1 MSRTPTTRMGLLE
14 VRGRAEIASKG
25 ARLLRAKREVLAG
38 ELWRLM
44 REVLAGRARLDEVL
58 REAVKALGMSRALD
72 GEEALASLAL
82 AAGREV
88 PLQVSVRRVWGV
100 PTPSV
105 SAPPLVRAA
114 DERGSAP
121 TSWGLAGAEAAR
133 RHEEAL
139 EVLLRIASRELHLA
153 RLGEEIQA
161 TSRRINAL
169 EQLVLPALAAEA
181 GRVEAALD
189 ERDREDVVRLKRFR
203 ARGARHRGVAAGSS
217 AR

>member
-1 MSRTPTTRMGLLE
+1 MGLLE
-14 VRGRAEIASKG
+14 VRARRGVAGKG

-44 REVLAGRARLDEVL
+44 REVLEGRARLDDAL
-58 REAVKALGMSRALD
+58 REATKALGLARALD
-72 GEEALASLAL
+72 GEPALESVAL

-88 PLQVSVRRVWGV
+88 PIQVTLRRVWGV

-105 SAPPLVRAA
+105 VAPPLVRTA
-114 DERGSAP
+114 DARGSSP
-121 TSWGLAGAEAAR
+121 TSWGPSGAEAAR

-153 RLGEEIQA
+153 RLGEEIRA

-181 GRVEAALD
+181 ARIEGALD
-189 ERDREDVVRLKRFR
+189 ERDREDAVRLKRFR
-203 ARGARHRGVAAGSS
+203 RRRLAGRPVSACAAGSKPE
-217 AR
+217 A

>member
-1 MSRTPTTRMGLLE
+1 VTRTPTTRMGLLE
-14 VRGRAEIASKG
+14 VRGREGIASKG

-38 ELWRLM
+38 ELWKLM

-58 REAVKALGMSRALD
+58 REAVKALGLARALD
-72 GEEALASLAL
+72 GDEMLASVAL
-82 AAGREV
+82 PAGREV
-88 PLQVSVRRVWGV
+88 PLQVTLRRVWGV

-114 DERGSAP
+114 DERGSSP
-121 TSWGLAGAEAAR
+121 TSWGLAGTEAAR

-181 GRVEAALD
+181 ARVEAALE

-203 ARGARHRGVAAGSS
+203 ARRARAGDGA
-217 AR
+217 

>member
-1 MSRTPTTRMGLLE
+1 MTRTPTTRMGLLE
-14 VRGRAEIASKG
+14 VRGREGIASKG

-38 ELWRLM
+38 ELWKLM

-58 REAVKALGMSRALD
+58 REAVKALGLARALD
-72 GEEALASLAL
+72 GDEMLASVAL
-82 AAGREV
+82 PAGREV
-88 PLQVSVRRVWGV
+88 PLQVTLRRVWGV

-114 DERGSAP
+114 DERGSSP
-121 TSWGLAGAEAAR
+121 TSWGLAGTEAAR

-181 GRVEAALD
+181 GRVEAALE

-203 ARGARHRGVAAGSS
+203 ARRARAGGGA
-217 AR
+217 

>member
-1 MSRTPTTRMGLLE
+1 MTRTPTTRMGLLE
-14 VRGRAEIASKG
+14 VRGRADVASKG

-38 ELWRLM
+38 ELWKLM

-58 REAVKALGMSRALD
+58 RGAVKALGLARALD
-72 GEEALASLAL
+72 GEEALASVAL
-82 AAGREV
+82 TAGREV
-88 PLQVSVRRVWGV
+88 PLQVRVRRVWGV

-105 SAPPLVRAA
+105 AAPALIRAA
-114 DERGSAP
+114 DERGSSP
-121 TSWGLAGAEAAR
+121 TSWGLAGVEAAR

-169 EQLVLPALAAEA
+169 EQLVLPALTAES
-181 GRVEAALD
+181 GRIEAALE

-203 ARGARHRGVAAGSS
+203 ARRPRREAS
-217 AR
+217 ARRP

>member
-1 MSRTPTTRMGLLE
+1 VTRTPTTRMGLLE
-14 VRGRAEIASKG
+14 VRGRANVASKG

-38 ELWRLM
+38 ELWKLM

-58 REAVKALGMSRALD
+58 RGAVKALGLARALD
-72 GEEALASLAL
+72 GEEALASVAL

-88 PLQVSVRRVWGV
+88 PLQVRVRRVWGV

-105 SAPPLVRAA
+105 AAPALVRAA
-114 DERGSAP
+114 DERGSSP
-121 TSWGLAGAEAAR
+121 TSWGLAGVEAAR

-169 EQLVLPALAAEA
+169 EQLVLPALTRES
-181 GRVEAALD
+181 GRIEAALE

-203 ARGARHRGVAAGSS
+203 ARRPRREAS
-217 AR
+217 ARLP